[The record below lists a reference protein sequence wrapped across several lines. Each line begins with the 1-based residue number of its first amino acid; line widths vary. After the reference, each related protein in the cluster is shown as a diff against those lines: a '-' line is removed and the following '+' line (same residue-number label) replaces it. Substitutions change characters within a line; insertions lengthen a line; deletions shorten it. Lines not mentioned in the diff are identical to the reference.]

1 MADREHQPQTRESRR
16 RGGRHTAPDMARE
29 AGASGERG
37 ALALRRT
44 TSEYRAAAQEQADRV
59 REEIEAALSVARSTR
74 EDIERRIADQ
84 LHAPP
89 GSHRARQQ
97 AQRKQATRHGATQPP
112 QRRARVKKTAR

>member
-1 MADREHQPQTRESRR
+1 MADREHEPRARGGGHPGPRR
-16 RGGRHTAPDMARE
+16 RATPAGARE
-29 AGASGERG
+29 DAPSGERG

-44 TSEYRAAAQEQADRV
+44 TSEYRAAAQEQAERV
-59 REEIEAALSVARSTR
+59 RGEIEAALSLARSTR

-97 AQRKQATRHGATQPP
+97 AQRQAQTRRGTTAT
-112 QRRARVKKTAR
+112 RRARAKKKTAQ

>member
-1 MADREHQPQTRESRR
+1 MAGREHEPRARGGGQPSPRR
-16 RGGRHTAPDMARE
+16 RATPAGARE
-29 AGASGERG
+29 DAPSGERG

-44 TSEYRAAAQEQADRV
+44 TSEYRAAAQEQAERV
-59 REEIEAALSVARSTR
+59 RGEIEAALSVARSTR

-97 AQRKQATRHGATQPP
+97 AQRQTRRGTPAT
-112 QRRARVKKTAR
+112 RRARAKKTAQ